1 MTEKN
6 DYKKLFPTAADD
18 IEHAKD
24 SQLSE
29 QSSSPAYKLA
39 YDDLDFVLR
48 DEMRSVRLLLELS
61 KPELILQDH
70 NIEHTVVMFGSA
82 RITEHDATQQLCDD
96 LERKLK
102 QLPDEKT
109 LQDQLKLA
117 RARQRYCQ
125 YYDQARALAGL
136 ITKQSGQGSTPQLH
150 IVTGGGPGIME
161 AANRG
166 ACEAGGK
173 SIGLNIV
180 LPHEQHPNAYI
191 TPELC
196 FRFHYF
202 AMRKLHFLL
211 RAKALI
217 VFPGGYGTL
226 DELFEVL
233 TLVQTHKTEP
243 MPILLFGRDYW
254 QRLINFDLLLEE
266 GMLAEEDLKHI
277 QYVENVQ
284 EAWEIIENDIGKIT

>member
-1 MTEKN
+1 MTDKN
-6 DYKKLFPTAADD
+6 DYKKLFPSAADD
-18 IEHAKD
+18 LEHAKD
-24 SQLSE
+24 KQLSE

-39 YDDLDFVLR
+39 YDDVDFVLR

-61 KPELILQDH
+61 KPELILQEH

-82 RITEHDATQQLCDD
+82 RIAEHNLAQQHCTDLEQQLD
-96 LERKLK
+96 KA
-102 QLPDEKT
+102 PDNQA
-109 LQDQLKLA
+109 LQNQLKLA
-117 RARQRYCQ
+117 RVRLRYCK
-125 YYDQARALAGL
+125 YYEQARALAGL
-136 ITKQSGQGSTPQLH
+136 ITKQSGRGSTPQLH
-150 IVTGGGPGIME
+150 IVTGGGPGVME

-166 ACEAGGK
+166 ASEAGGK

-180 LPHEQHPNAYI
+180 LPQEQQPNVYI
-191 TPELC
+191 TPALC

-226 DELFEVL
+226 DELFETL
-233 TLVQTHKTEP
+233 TLVQTKKTKP

-266 GMLAEEDLKHI
+266 GMVAEKDLKCF
-277 QYVENVQ
+277 QYVDDVQ
-284 EAWEIIENDIGKIT
+284 QAWQIIENSMA